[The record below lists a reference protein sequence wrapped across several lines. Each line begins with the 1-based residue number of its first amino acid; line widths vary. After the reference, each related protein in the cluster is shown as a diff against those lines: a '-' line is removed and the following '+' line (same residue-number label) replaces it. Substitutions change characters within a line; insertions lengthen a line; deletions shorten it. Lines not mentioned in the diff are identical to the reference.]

1 MSNAN
6 LRAAVLESAVFLGA
20 DLSYA
25 DLSMATG
32 ITGDEL
38 EQQASS
44 LAGATMPDGTKHN

>member
-6 LRAAVLESAVFLGA
+6 LRAAVLGGTVLLGA

-25 DLSMATG
+25 DLSTATG

-38 EQQASS
+38 EQQANS
-44 LAGATMPDGTKHN
+44 LPGAMPDGTKHD